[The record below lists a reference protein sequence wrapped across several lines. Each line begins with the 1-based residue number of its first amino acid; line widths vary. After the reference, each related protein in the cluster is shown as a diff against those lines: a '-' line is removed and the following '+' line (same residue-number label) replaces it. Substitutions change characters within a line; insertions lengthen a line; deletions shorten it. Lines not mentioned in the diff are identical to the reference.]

1 MKITDIIRKKKQGE
15 ELSFAEIKFF
25 TDGYTK
31 GDIPD
36 YQISPLLM
44 AIYFKGM
51 NGREIADLTRA
62 FVESGDV
69 IDLAD
74 IPGIKVDKH
83 STGGVGDKISL
94 IVLPIA
100 ASLGI
105 PVAKLS
111 GKGLG
116 HTGGTIDK
124 LEAIPGFTTQLSLA
138 EFKGLV
144 LQTGVALAGQTGN
157 LTPADKKFYALRDVT
172 ETVDSIPLIA
182 SSIMSKKIASGSDAI
197 VLDVKTGEGAF
208 MKTLEDSIQL
218 AKTMVEIGK
227 SLGRN
232 TIAVL
237 TDMNEPL
244 GREIG
249 NANEV
254 IEAMAVLKGE
264 RIPGLWDVALEI
276 ASYMVFLGKKAD
288 SPEHAKALIEAKIS
302 SGEALAMFRTF
313 IKNQGGDPRITE
325 DYSLLPQ
332 AGRRTEIIAEQG
344 GYVTGINASDIGYA
358 AMYLGAGRQKKDD
371 RLDYSAGIRLEKFVG
386 DRVQPGEVLCILK
399 HNKEDVAD
407 SIQLAQSAF
416 QIGPVKTGGEKH
428 ILAVIR

>member
-1 MKITDIIRKKKQGE
+1 MKITDIIRKKKHGE

-124 LEAIPGFTTQLSLA
+124 LEAIPGFSTQLSLA

-218 AKTMVEIGK
+218 AETMVEIGK

-244 GREIG
+244 GHEIG

-254 IEAMAVLKGE
+254 IEAMAVLKG
-264 RIPGLWDVALEI
+264 RGSRALGCSLEI
-276 ASYMVFLGKKAD
+276 ASYMVFLGKRQTPGTRQGFD
-288 SPEHAKALIEAKIS
+288 RSENQLR
-302 SGEALAMFRTF
+302 EALAMFRTF
-313 IKNQGGDPRITE
+313 VKNQGGDPGSRKITA
-325 DYSLLPQ
+325 SSQ

-358 AMYLGAGRQKKDD
+358 AMYLGAGRQK
-371 RLDYSAGIRLEKFVG
+371 R
-386 DRVQPGEVLCILK
+386 
-399 HNKEDVAD
+399 
-407 SIQLAQSAF
+407 
-416 QIGPVKTGGEKH
+416 
-428 ILAVIR
+428 